1 MYVLRISR
9 YRECLGHDR
18 WVFDSASMH
27 LLHLN
32 LSHIFMCSLHQYKA
46 TRIHFGCECNAH
58 SAQIQCNVGTKK
70 RSERTP
76 NNIIHTHRHNAAL
89 EHARPILPEHTH
101 TRAHCTQNAHWH
113 EHRMLAVGVSAT
125 AHPYTSNSL
134 DMGIETLR
142 RYLRYMLV
150 FVCSINL
157 IAWSKEPFV
166 HVLVKGRHRFCVY
179 TASFRNSNI
188 DSVAFE
194 CKSSLEC
201 ATLVIF

>member
-32 LSHIFMCSLHQYKA
+32 LSHIFMCSLHQYNA
-46 TRIHFGCECNAH
+46 TRTHFGCECNAH

-101 TRAHCTQNAHWH
+101 THAHTVHKT
-113 EHRMLAVGVSAT
+113 RI
-125 AHPYTSNSL
+125 
-134 DMGIETLR
+134 DMSTECWPL
-142 RYLRYMLV
+142 
-150 FVCSINL
+150 
-157 IAWSKEPFV
+157 
-166 HVLVKGRHRFCVY
+166 VLVPLHTHTQATHSTWALKRCVA
-179 TASFRNSNI
+179 T
-188 DSVAFE
+188 
-194 CKSSLEC
+194 C
-201 ATLVIF
+201 ATCWFLCVQLISLLGLKSRLCMYW